1 MKGKRHW
8 GNSLMMLLFALFW
21 SGLTLVALSAALWG
35 TGQQLV
41 TCRFVETQGEILE
54 SEVVDQG
61 KTDGFRV
68 SYRYSV
74 NGTTYEGARLRYGG
88 GNGESGDWAIKMKAQ
103 FAAGSKIPVF
113 YEPSA
118 PNNAVLVRGIEGVD
132 LFALQFLTPFA
143 VVMLALWREV
153 VRRLTRKFSRSETM
167 MDALTAARGEILG
180 TATHRPL
187 EAALTFLALAAF
199 LGCFPIVFTVGF
211 HPPLGLALGSWAL
224 LLVIAGCGGMLA
236 SRVKQPEWQQ
246 AKLDYARRVLVLP
259 ALNQRR
265 GERNAAT
272 IAFSDIE
279 SVSVVSRSA
288 SGLET
293 EEVGPFF
300 LRIQAHQ
307 SAAHELGDWPQR
319 TDAESVASLLVSA
332 VGTPPAKNASAGA
345 TVAE

>member
-1 MKGKRHW
+1 MKGKRRP
-8 GNSLMMLLFALFW
+8 GSSLMMLLFALFW

-35 TGQQLV
+35 TGQQLL
-41 TCRFVETQGEILE
+41 TYRFVETQGEILE

-74 NGTTYEGARLRYGG
+74 NGTTHEGARIRYGG

-113 YEPSA
+113 LDASA

-153 VRRLTRKFSRSETM
+153 IRMVQRRISLTTTVLES
-167 MDALTAARGEILG
+167 LTTARGELLG
-180 TATHRPL
+180 AATHRPL
-187 EAALTFLALAAF
+187 EGALTFLALASF

-224 LLVIAGCGGMLA
+224 LLLIAGFGGMLA
-236 SRVKQPEWQQ
+236 ARVKQPDWQQ
-246 AKLDYARRVLVLP
+246 AKLDYARRALVLP
-259 ALNQRR
+259 TSPQRQGIR
-265 GERNAAT
+265 DVT
-272 IAFSDIE
+272 KIAFSEIKC
-279 SVSVVSRSA
+279 VSVVSRNA
-288 SGLET
+288 SGVDT
-293 EEVGPFF
+293 EDAGPFF

-319 TDAESVASLLVSA
+319 TDAELVASLLVSA

>member
-8 GNSLMMLLFALFW
+8 GNSLMLLLFALFW

-35 TGQQLV
+35 TGQQLL
-41 TCRFVETQGEILE
+41 TYRFVETQGEILQ

-88 GNGESGDWAIKMKAQ
+88 GNAESGDWAIKMKAQ

-113 YEPSA
+113 HEPSA

-153 VRRLTRKFSRSETM
+153 ARNFTRRFSRSETM

-224 LLVIAGCGGMLA
+224 LVVIAGCGGMLA
-236 SRVKQPEWQQ
+236 ARVKQPDWQQ
-246 AKLDYARRVLVLP
+246 AKLDYTHRALVLP
-259 ALNQRR
+259 ALTERR
-265 GERNAAT
+265 GERAAAM
-272 IAFSDIE
+272 IAFSDIQ

-288 SGLET
+288 SGVQT
-293 EEVGPFF
+293 EDLGPFF

-307 SAAHELGDWPQR
+307 SAAHELGDWPDR
-319 TDAESVASLLVSA
+319 KDAELVASLLASEAGLPAARDTSA
-332 VGTPPAKNASAGA
+332 AAR
-345 TVAE
+345 